1 MSQFR
6 IVPVL
11 GALAFSLFAVAA
23 AHASTVDVSVDVT
36 PISGG
41 LFQYDYTIA
50 DGTGELFDLDIAVT
64 PGAMITGSTAPGA
77 IGQPVHSTPPTMLF
91 SAWCRSFRT
100 KACLLLRRNLGSFST
115 VSPVPAPPLS

>member
-64 PGAMITGSTAPGA
+64 PGP
-77 IGQPVHSTPPTMLF
+77 
-91 SAWCRSFRT
+91 
-100 KACLLLRRNLGSFST
+100 
-115 VSPVPAPPLS
+115 